1 MGPLEVDER
10 LSGVGLGLRWEFLDE
25 VVDSAREGRALPVD
39 FFEVSPENYMR
50 RGGYVPASL
59 EEVAARYPL
68 LTHGLTLSLGGV
80 DPLGDDY
87 LTELRRFLERF
98 APPFHSDHLC
108 FQGAEERMVHDLLP
122 LPFLE
127 EAVANTS
134 ARVREAQDRLGL
146 PVVVENISYYLEPG
160 AREMQ
165 EAEFITRVLDAS
177 GARLLLDVNNVY
189 VNSLNHGFDARE
201 FLDALPLD
209 RVAQIHVAG
218 HQRSAEH
225 ELVIDTHGADI
236 VDPVYALLAHA
247 LERTGPV
254 PVLLE
259 RDHAIPPLD
268 ALLAEVAQVR
278 AVYDRAVAKGRA
290 R

>member
-25 VVDSAREGRALPVD
+25 VVDSAREGRALAVD

-201 FLDALPLD
+201 FIDALPLD

-268 ALLAEVAQVR
+268 ALLAEVVQVR